1 MNVTVRKTFE
11 KDALKLPAFI
21 QLRIA
26 VLLDELEKANS
37 LTEISNCKKLTG
49 FKNAYRIRIGEYRVG
64 FYWDKSSINLVRV
77 LARKEM
83 YRFFP

>member
-11 KDALKLPAFI
+11 KDGLKLPAFI
-21 QLRIA
+21 QHRIA
-26 VLLDELEKANS
+26 DLLDELEKANS
-37 LTEISNCKKLTG
+37 LSEISNCKKLTG

-64 FYWDKSSINLVRV
+64 FYWDKSSLDLVRV